1 MERPLFST
9 VRPRVQQR
17 THTSSGEH
25 TSGHEAPLRSAWH
38 AMAKRAQFPGSAQE
52 AQQQQRKPPR
62 KSSAAAAVTTV
73 SSELSAS
80 ASPVDAPR
88 KHKRKKFEV
97 LSNAVPLRPIRPRT
111 ILPAPAAELD
121 SSELLSTIPP
131 VAPEPALGADAV
143 WLPMPMAMSLLS
155 SAYPVLSFDDT
166 VVLSSPPPPVDPAT
180 LTGLAVSTLS
190 SLSVAAFVAESGKTS
205 PMTREK
211 RKHLNAAKR
220 RDQCR
225 TNQAR
230 YRTKLRDQELEL
242 EDQVA
247 ALKQQVQALEQR
259 AEQLRTK
266 SSTSNSSSRIEPIS
280 EGPSDAV
287 LIALEERRSPMEIVT
302 EYFRQFKYG
311 LGLESD
317 RYMLRDELP
326 QYPLH
331 LRRQIAFLYAVV
343 HPDLRLGGLV
353 GVDALVDQWRKYSR
367 YFDDLQLDLIK
378 AMVVEDEDAPRLSQD
393 QHDQLHCQ
401 KEIIQATATLTV
413 IFSDETI
420 RGVFP
425 HLERNERLKETL
437 MDKRVSLDFVHTF
450 GFSGVNDGEA
460 PKVQYL
466 NCFVDFVKAM
476 LTLFDDV
483 NDVAT
488 VLQQARIVSGFYLC
502 D

>member
-1 MERPLFST
+1 MEQPSLESAT
-9 VRPRVQQR
+9 TR
-17 THTSSGEH
+17 THKRIRDATLECV
-25 TSGHEAPLRSAWH
+25 H
-38 AMAKRAQFPGSAQE
+38 AMAKCTQE
-52 AQQQQRKPPR
+52 VQQQQQQQQRKPLR
-62 KSSAAAAVTTV
+62 KSNGAAAVITA
-73 SSELSAS
+73 SSELCASVSA
-80 ASPVDAPR
+80 VNAPR
-88 KHKRKKFEV
+88 KRKRKKKLEAP
-97 LSNAVPLRPIRPRT
+97 SDAAPLQPIQTRT
-111 ILPAPAAELD
+111 ILSVPAAELK
-121 SSELLSTIPP
+121 SSELLSMIPP
-131 VAPEPALGADAV
+131 VAPAPVLGADAV
-143 WLPMPMAMSLLS
+143 CLPMPMAMSLLS
-155 SAYPVLSFDDT
+155 SAYPVLPFDNT
-166 VVLSSPPPPVDPAT
+166 VVLPPSPPLVDPAT
-180 LTGLAVSTLS
+180 LKSLAVSTLS

-211 RKHLNAAKR
+211 RKRLNASKR

-230 YRTKLRDQELEL
+230 YRTRLRDQEVEL

-247 ALKQQVQALEQR
+247 ALKQQVQALEHR

-266 SSTSNSSSRIEPIS
+266 SSTSNSSSRTELIS

-287 LIALEERRSPMEIVT
+287 LITLEERRSPIKIVT

-331 LRRQIAFLYAVV
+331 LRRQIAFLYAVM
-343 HPDLRLGGLV
+343 HPDLRLGDLV

-367 YFDDLQLDLIK
+367 YFDDLQLELIK
-378 AMVVEDEDAPRLSQD
+378 AVVVEDEDAPRLSQD

-425 HLERNERLKETL
+425 HLERNERLKEML
-437 MDKRVSLDFVHTF
+437 VDKRVSLDFVHTF
-450 GFSGVNDGEA
+450 GFSGVDDGEA

-476 LTLFDDV
+476 LALFDDV